1 MDYLVCSD
9 CFKDEGLR
17 LDAFRLG
24 IESHFECKNCGSV
37 SGKVLN
43 DQQLSELTYR
53 FFVWGSFLKTD
64 YGGTPLIQFN
74 EYQETSVEFT
84 ENLKNDANL
93 IGVKLGV
100 GFFHY
105 GPRMWFLGEIEPL
118 KKLIKKSTQKSIV
131 NKILKKYP
139 RRIIETNKKLYRIR
153 KFPGKPDL
161 HCEYDSPPSQFLGC
175 GRFDSKELPI
185 LYTSEDL
192 QVCLHECRVT
202 AEDELYIATLS
213 PTRPLN
219 VLDLSV
225 VLEEPDHVT
234 EFESLDIA
242 MHMLFMAA
250 KHSYEITRV
259 IALAA
264 QEAKF
269 DGIIYPSFFSLLRL
283 GVMPLR
289 NIRGISHRKIPEM
302 HDQENSFTT
311 PNLAIFGRPIQSG
324 LIKVDCLNKI
334 CLTRVE
340 YSYIFGPAAF

>member
-1 MDYLVCSD
+1 MDYLLCSE

-17 LDAFRLG
+17 LDALRLG
-24 IESHFECKNCGSV
+24 AESNFQCKNCGSV
-37 SGKVLN
+37 FGSFLN
-43 DQQLSELTYR
+43 WQQLSELAYR
-53 FFVWGSFLKTD
+53 FFVWGSFLKTE
-64 YGGTPLIQFN
+64 YGGSPLVQFN

-84 ENLKNDANL
+84 EKLKTDANL
-93 IGVKLGV
+93 IGEKLGV

-105 GPRMWFLGEIEPL
+105 GPRLWFLGEVEPL
-118 KKLIKKSTQKSIV
+118 KKLIKKSTRKRIV
-131 NKILKKYP
+131 NKILKEYP
-139 RRIIETNKKLYRIR
+139 HRIIEVDKKLYRIR

-161 HCEYDSPPSQFLGC
+161 HSEYDSPPSQFLGC
-175 GRFDSKELPI
+175 GRFDSQELPI

-202 AEDELYIATLS
+202 AEDELYIATLT
-213 PTRPLN
+213 PNRPLR

-225 VLEEPDHVT
+225 VLKEHDHVT

-242 MHMLFMAA
+242 VHMLFMAA
-250 KHSYEITRV
+250 KHSYEITRA

-269 DGIIYPSFFSLLRL
+269 DGIIYPSFFSLLRI

-289 NIRGISHRKIPEM
+289 NMMGISHRKILEM
-302 HDQENSFTT
+302 HEQENSFVT
-311 PNLAIFGRPIQSG
+311 PNLAIFGRPIKDG
-324 LIKVDCLNKI
+324 LVKVNCINKI

-340 YSYIFGPAAF
+340 YNYIFGPATI